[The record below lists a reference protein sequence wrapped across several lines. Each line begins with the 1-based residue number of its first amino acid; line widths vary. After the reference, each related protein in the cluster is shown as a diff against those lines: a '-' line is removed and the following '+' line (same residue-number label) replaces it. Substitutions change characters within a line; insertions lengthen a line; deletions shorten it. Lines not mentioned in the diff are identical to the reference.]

1 MKLKIAPK
9 VIGATGLAI
18 LCVLAMSLSN
28 VFAQQKPQV
37 HITYS
42 ENMYATIAVVAIEKG
57 YLAAQGLDVKHASEG
72 TATQVLEAMVGGSTD
87 FGVASPS
94 RVETIAAKKL
104 PIKAIA
110 LNGYGF
116 TGSVVVPRKDEKSKT
131 MADLKGK
138 AVAVQLG
145 TGTYAVW
152 ARYLKTQGLSLKDFD
167 IKNMD
172 NPLIPAAMES
182 NSVQGAVT
190 WEPSPARI
198 VAKGIG
204 RVILGPDDLAKP
216 INSLY
221 PFFLIT
227 PTRMIEKSPEVVQKV
242 INAWGQSLKYI
253 RENPDDVAR
262 IMAESMKK
270 MRGIT
275 IPAADAKR
283 EIYLTKYD
291 RLVIGD
297 ADIKDTED
305 LSQVSVD
312 AGKIKAVPDIRSA
325 IDNRFAEKAPIK

>member
-1 MKLKIAPK
+1 MRRDDFAR
-9 VIGATGLAI
+9 AA
-18 LCVLAMSLSN
+18 LCVWALACAVVLMPPSAR
-28 VFAQQKPQV
+28 AQQKSPV

-116 TGSVVVPRKDEKSKT
+116 TGSVVVPKKDEKSKT

-152 ARYLKTQGLSLKDFD
+152 ARYLKTQGLTVKDFN

-182 NSVQGAVT
+182 SSVEGAVT
-190 WEPSPARI
+190 WEPSPARM

-204 RVILGPDDLAKP
+204 RVILGPDDMAKP

-227 PTRMIEKSPEVVQKV
+227 PTRMIDKSPDVVQKV
-242 INAWGQSLKYI
+242 VNAWNQSLKYI

-262 IMAESMKK
+262 IMSESMKK

-275 IPAADAKR
+275 ISADDAKR

-297 ADIKDTED
+297 AEIKDTEE
-305 LSQVSVD
+305 LSKVSVED
-312 AGKIKAVPDIRSA
+312 GKLKAVPDIRSA
-325 IDNRFAEKAPIK
+325 IDNRFAEKASAK

>member
-1 MKLKIAPK
+1 MNHRMPRGTLIFSS
-9 VIGATGLAI
+9 
-18 LCVLAMSLSN
+18 VLAVALIL
-28 VFAQQKPQV
+28 APAAGLTQQKPQI
-37 HITYS
+37 HLTYS

-72 TATQVLEAMVGGSTD
+72 TATEVLEAMVGGSTD

-104 PIKAIA
+104 PVKAIA
-110 LNGYGF
+110 LNAYGF
-116 TGSVVVPRKDEKSKT
+116 TGSVVVPKKDETTKA

-138 AVAVQLG
+138 AIAVQLG

-152 ARYLKTQGLSLKDFD
+152 ARYLKTQQLSVKDFT
-167 IKNMD
+167 IKNMP
-172 NPLIPAAMES
+172 NPQIPAAMES
-182 NSVQGAVT
+182 RSVEAAVT
-190 WEPSPARI
+190 WEPSPARM

-221 PFFLIT
+221 PFFLIA
-227 PTRMIEKSPEVVQKV
+227 PSRMIEKSPDVVQKV
-242 INAWGQSLKYI
+242 VNAWAQSLKYI

-262 IMAESMKK
+262 IMTDSMKK

-275 IPAADAKR
+275 LNPADVKR
-283 EIYLTKYD
+283 EVYLTKYD

-297 ADIKDTED
+297 ADIKDTEE
-305 LSQVSVD
+305 LARISVEG
-312 AGKIKAVPDIRSA
+312 GKLKAVPDIRSA
-325 IDNRFAEKAPIK
+325 IDNRFAEKAK

>member
-1 MKLKIAPK
+1 MTPK
-9 VIGATGLAI
+9 PARAALCSALFCAAI
-18 LCVLAMSLSN
+18 LFSGSAP
-28 VFAQQKPQV
+28 AQQKSPV

-42 ENMYATIAVVAIEKG
+42 ENMYAVIAMVAIEKG

-116 TGSVVVPRKDEKSKT
+116 TGSVVVPKKDDKSKT

-138 AVAVQLG
+138 AVAVQIG

-152 ARYLKTQGLSLKDFD
+152 ARYLKTQGLTAKDFT

-182 NSVQGAVT
+182 NSVDGAVT
-190 WEPSPARI
+190 WEPSPARMA
-198 VAKGIG
+198 AKGIG

-227 PTRMIEKSPEVVQKV
+227 PSRMIEKSPDVVQKV
-242 INAWGQSLKYI
+242 VNAWSQSLKYI

-262 IMAESMKK
+262 IMSESMKK
-270 MRGIT
+270 MRGLT
-275 IPAADAKR
+275 VNPADAKR

-297 ADIKDTED
+297 ADIRDTEE
-305 LSQVSVD
+305 LSKVSVED
-312 AGKIKAVPDIRSA
+312 GKIKGVPEIRAVV
-325 IDNRFAEKAPIK
+325 DNRFAEKAGAK

>member
-1 MKLKIAPK
+1 MIHRKMRRIATF
-9 VIGATGLAI
+9 A
-18 LCVLAMSLSN
+18 LAMSFALSLAPAEGR
-28 VFAQQKPQV
+28 AQQKSQI
-37 HITYS
+37 HLTYS

-72 TATQVLEAMVGGSTD
+72 TATEILEAMVGGSTD

-110 LNGYGF
+110 LNAYGF
-116 TGSVVVPRKDEKSKT
+116 TGSVVVPKRDEKTKA

-138 AVAVQLG
+138 AIAVQGG

-152 ARYLKTQGLSLKDFD
+152 ARYLKTQQLSVKDFT
-167 IKNMD
+167 IKNMP
-172 NPLIPAAMES
+172 NPQIPAAMES
-182 NSVQGAVT
+182 ASVDGAVT
-190 WEPSPARI
+190 WEPSPARM

-216 INSLY
+216 INSVY

-227 PTRMIEKSPEVVQKV
+227 PSRMIEKNPDVVQKV
-242 INAWGQSLKYI
+242 VNAWAQSLKYI
-253 RENPDDVAR
+253 RDNPDDVAR
-262 IMAESMKK
+262 IMTESMKK
-270 MRGIT
+270 MRGISLN
-275 IPAADAKR
+275 PADVKR

-297 ADIKDTED
+297 ADIKDTEE
-305 LSQVSVD
+305 LARISVEG
-312 AGKIKAVPDIRSA
+312 GKLKAVPDIRSA
-325 IDNRFAEKAPIK
+325 IDNRFAEKAK

>member
-1 MKLKIAPK
+1 MKTRQPRLFQTAAIAALL
-9 VIGATGLAI
+9 IIILDFSLA
-18 LCVLAMSLSN
+18 SG
-28 VFAQQKPQV
+28 QQKPLV

-42 ENMYATIAVVAIEKG
+42 ENMYAVIAIVAIEKG
-57 YLAAQGLDVKHASEG
+57 FLTAQGLDFKHSSEG
-72 TATQVLEAMVGGSTD
+72 TATEVLQSMIGGTTD

-116 TGSVVVPRKDEKSKT
+116 TGSVVVPRRDEKSKV

-138 AVAVQLG
+138 PVAVQLG

-152 ARYLKTQGLSLKDFD
+152 ARYLKTQQLSVKDFA

-182 NSVQGAVT
+182 NSVEAAVT
-190 WEPSPARI
+190 WEPSPARM

-227 PTRMIEKSPEVVQKV
+227 PSPVAMTGAPSEAKMSIDLRPASSWTR
-242 INAWGQSLKYI
+242 L
-253 RENPDDVAR
+253 
-262 IMAESMKK
+262 
-270 MRGIT
+270 
-275 IPAADAKR
+275 AAFWPF
-283 EIYLTKYD
+283 LT
-291 RLVIGD
+291 RR
-297 ADIKDTED
+297 A
-305 LSQVSVD
+305 LS
-312 AGKIKAVPDIRSA
+312 AASA
-325 IDNRFAEKAPIK
+325 TSSA

>member
-1 MKLKIAPK
+1 MQANNRFKFLSA
-9 VIGATGLAI
+9 VAGVSFL
-18 LCVLAMSLSN
+18 VLLDLS
-28 VFAQQKPQV
+28 AASGQQKPLV

-57 YLAAQGLDVKHASEG
+57 FLAAQGLEVKHASEG

-94 RVETIAAKKL
+94 RIETIAAKKL

-110 LNGYGF
+110 LNAYGF
-116 TGSVVVPRKDEKSKT
+116 TGSVVVPKKDEKSKT
-131 MADLKGK
+131 MADLKNK
-138 AVAVQLG
+138 AVAVQMG

-152 ARYLKTQGLSLKDFD
+152 ARYLKTQQLSVKDFN

-182 NSVQGAVT
+182 NSVEAAVT
-190 WEPSPARI
+190 WEPSPARM

-221 PFFLIT
+221 PFFLIA
-227 PTRMIEKSPEVVQKV
+227 PMRLIEKSPEVVQKV
-242 INAWGQSLKYI
+242 VNAWGQSLKYI
-253 RENPDDVAR
+253 RENPDEVAR
-262 IMAESMKK
+262 IMTDSMKK

-275 IPAADAKR
+275 LNPGDVKR
-283 EIYLTKYD
+283 EIFLTKFD
-291 RLVIGD
+291 RLAISE
-297 ADIKDTED
+297 ADVRDNEELSRVSLED
-305 LSQVSVD
+305 
-312 AGKIKAVPDIRSA
+312 GKLKALPDIRSV
-325 IDNRFAEKAPIK
+325 IDNRFAEKAK

>member
-1 MKLKIAPK
+1 MNHRKARGIA
-9 VIGATGLAI
+9 VFGLAVFFA
-18 LCVLAMSLSN
+18 LSLGLAEGL
-28 VFAQQKPQV
+28 AQQKPQI
-37 HITYS
+37 HLTYS

-72 TATQVLEAMVGGSTD
+72 TATEILEAMVGGSTD

-94 RVETIAAKKL
+94 RIEVIASKKL

-110 LNGYGF
+110 LNAYGF
-116 TGSVVVPRKDEKSKT
+116 TGSVVVPRKDDKDKT

-138 AVAVQLG
+138 SIAVQLG

-152 ARYLKTQGLSLKDFD
+152 ARYLKTQQLSVKDFT
-167 IKNMD
+167 IKNMN

-182 NSVQGAVT
+182 SSVDAAVT
-190 WEPSPARI
+190 WEPSPARM

-227 PTRMIEKSPEVVQKV
+227 PSRMIEKSPDVVQKV
-242 INAWGQSLKYI
+242 VNAWAQSLKYI

-262 IMAESMKK
+262 IMTESMKK
-270 MRGIT
+270 MRGISLN
-275 IPAADAKR
+275 PADVKR

-297 ADIKDTED
+297 ADIKDTEE
-305 LSQVSVD
+305 LARVSVED
-312 AGKIKAVPDIRSA
+312 GKLKALPDIRSA
-325 IDNRFAEKAPIK
+325 IDNRFAEKAK

>member
-1 MKLKIAPK
+1 MNHRMARGMLIFTSLLAVALILAP
-9 VIGATGLAI
+9 AAGLT
-18 LCVLAMSLSN
+18 
-28 VFAQQKPQV
+28 QQKPQI
-37 HITYS
+37 HLTYS

-72 TATQVLEAMVGGSTD
+72 TATEVLEAMVGGSTD

-104 PIKAIA
+104 PVKAIA
-110 LNGYGF
+110 LNAYGF
-116 TGSVVVPRKDEKSKT
+116 TGSVVVPKKDETTKA

-138 AVAVQLG
+138 AIAVQLG

-152 ARYLKTQGLSLKDFD
+152 ARYLKTQQLSVKDFT
-167 IKNMD
+167 IKNMP
-172 NPLIPAAMES
+172 NPQIPAAMES
-182 NSVQGAVT
+182 RSVEAAVT
-190 WEPSPARI
+190 WEPSPARM

-221 PFFLIT
+221 PFFLIA
-227 PTRMIEKSPEVVQKV
+227 PSRMIEKSPDVVQKV
-242 INAWGQSLKYI
+242 VNAWAQSLKYI

-262 IMAESMKK
+262 IMTDSMKK

-275 IPAADAKR
+275 LNLADVKR
-283 EIYLTKYD
+283 EVYLTKYD

-297 ADIKDTED
+297 ADIKDTEE
-305 LSQVSVD
+305 LARISVEG
-312 AGKIKAVPDIRSA
+312 GKLKAVPDIRSA
-325 IDNRFAEKAPIK
+325 IDNRFAEKAK

>member
-1 MKLKIAPK
+1 MRRDDFAR
-9 VIGATGLAI
+9 AA
-18 LCVLAMSLSN
+18 LCVWALACAVVLMPASAR
-28 VFAQQKPQV
+28 AQQKSPV

-57 YLAAQGLDVKHASEG
+57 YLAAQGLDVRHASEG

-116 TGSVVVPRKDEKSKT
+116 TGSVVVPRKDEKSKA

-152 ARYLKTQGLSLKDFD
+152 ARYLKTQGLTVKDFT

-182 NSVQGAVT
+182 NSVEGAVT
-190 WEPSPARI
+190 WEPSPARM

-204 RVILGPDDLAKP
+204 RIILGPDDMAKP

-227 PTRMIEKSPEVVQKV
+227 PVRMIEKSPDVVQKV
-242 INAWGQSLKYI
+242 VNAWNQSLKYI

-262 IMAESMKK
+262 IMSESMKK

-275 IPAADAKR
+275 ISADDAKR

-297 ADIKDTED
+297 AEIKDTEE
-305 LSQVSVD
+305 LSKVSVED
-312 AGKIKAVPDIRSA
+312 GKLKAVPDIRSA
-325 IDNRFAEKAPIK
+325 IDNRFAEKASAK

>member
-1 MKLKIAPK
+1 MNAKKLAVVMP
-9 VIGATGLAI
+9 ALLLAF
-18 LCVLAMSLSN
+18 SLSLGAAL
-28 VFAQQKPQV
+28 AQQKPQV

-42 ENMYATIAVVAIEKG
+42 ENMYAAIAVVAIEKG

-94 RVETIAAKKL
+94 RIETIAAKKL

-110 LNGYGF
+110 LNAYGF
-116 TGSVVVPRKDEKSKT
+116 TGSVVVPKKDEKTKT
-131 MADLKGK
+131 MADLKGR
-138 AVAVQLG
+138 AVGVQLG

-152 ARYLKTQGLSLKDFD
+152 ARYLKTQQLAVKDFN

-182 NSVQGAVT
+182 GSIDAAVT
-190 WEPSPARI
+190 WEPSPARM

-204 RVILGPDDLAKP
+204 RVVLGPDDLAKP
-216 INSLY
+216 INSVY
-221 PFFLIT
+221 PFFLIA
-227 PTRMIEKSPEVVQKV
+227 PARIIEKSPDVVQKV
-242 INAWGQSLKYI
+242 VNAWGQSLKYI

-275 IPAADAKR
+275 LNPNDVKR

-297 ADIKDTED
+297 ADIKDTEE
-305 LSQVSVD
+305 LSRVSLE
-312 AGKIKAVPDIRSA
+312 AGKLKALPDIRSA
-325 IDNRFAEKAPIK
+325 VDNRFAEKVKIH

>member
-1 MKLKIAPK
+1 MILKKLKRTLIIISVALF
-9 VIGATGLAI
+9 AL
-18 LCVLAMSLSN
+18 SLNLPDGS
-28 VFAQQKPQV
+28 AQQKPQI
-37 HITYS
+37 HLTYS
-42 ENMYATIAVVAIEKG
+42 ENMYAVIAVVAIEKG

-110 LNGYGF
+110 LNAYGF
-116 TGSVVVPRKDEKSKT
+116 TGSVVVPKKDEKTKV
-131 MADLKGK
+131 MGDLKGK

-152 ARYLKTQGLSLKDFD
+152 ARYLKTQQLSVKDFS

-182 NSVQGAVT
+182 ASVDGAVT
-190 WEPSPARI
+190 WEPSPARM

-227 PTRMIEKSPEVVQKV
+227 PSRMIEKSPDVVQKV
-242 INAWGQSLKYI
+242 VNAWAQSLKYI
-253 RENPDDVAR
+253 RDNPDDVAR
-262 IMAESMKK
+262 IMTESMKK

-275 IPAADAKR
+275 LNANDAKR

-305 LSQVSVD
+305 LARISVED
-312 AGKIKAVPDIRSA
+312 GRLKAVPDIRSA
-325 IDNRFAEKAPIK
+325 IDNRFAEKAK

>member
-1 MKLKIAPK
+1 MTLNAIRMQLCAVAAVLLIAIVNP
-9 VIGATGLAI
+9 A
-18 LCVLAMSLSN
+18 VLLG
-28 VFAQQKPQV
+28 QQKPQV

-42 ENMYATIAVVAIEKG
+42 ENMYAVIAVVAIEKG
-57 YLAAQGLDVKHASEG
+57 FLASQGLDVKYASEG
-72 TATQVLEAMVGGSTD
+72 TATEILQSMVGGTTD

-94 RVETIAAKKL
+94 RIETIAAKKL

-116 TGSVVVPRKDEKSKT
+116 TGSVVVPHKDEKTKT

-138 AVAVQLG
+138 SIGVQVG

-152 ARYLKTQGLSLKDFD
+152 ARYLKTQQLSVKDFT
-167 IKNMD
+167 IRNMD

-182 NSVQGAVT
+182 NSVDGAVT
-190 WEPSPARI
+190 WEPSPARM

-227 PTRMIEKSPEVVQKV
+227 PSRMIEKSPDVVQKV
-242 INAWGQSLKYI
+242 VNAWNQSLKYI

-262 IMAESMKK
+262 IMTDSMKK

-275 IPAADAKR
+275 LNPNDVKR
-283 EIYLTKYD
+283 EIFLTKYD
-291 RLVIGD
+291 RLVISE
-297 ADIKDTED
+297 ADIKDNEE
-305 LSQVSVD
+305 LSRVSVED
-312 AGKIKAVPDIRSA
+312 GKIKALPEIRSV
-325 IDNRFAEKAPIK
+325 IDNRFAEKAK